1 MTFTVRSL
9 FVAIAI
15 AAPLTAQE
23 GEKKFEITAE
33 VQAQI
38 DAYKKEIATWAAE
51 PKVVAAVIAQ
61 NKQGPI
67 EGMDNKKW
75 KTLRRRSEEVT
86 VFQTNDAA
94 KALESKAKATKG
106 IVSEAFLNAAKGEKV
121 AFLEK
126 TSSYLHDTSS
136 KFTTPFSKKTPWQGA
151 PEFDESSQAYAV
163 QISVP
168 VFDTAD
174 KEKKTPIGVLV
185 VGLNVTQLA
194 QPKPAPGK

>member
-1 MTFTVRSL
+1 MSLAFRSL
-9 FVAIAI
+9 FLALAVS
-15 AAPLTAQE
+15 APLAAQE
-23 GEKKFEITAE
+23 GEKKFEITPE
-33 VQAQI
+33 IQTQI
-38 DAYKKEIATWAAE
+38 DSYKKEIATWAADA
-51 PKVVAAVIAQ
+51 KVVAAVIDQ
-61 NKQGPI
+61 NKKGPI
-67 EGMDNKKW
+67 AGMDNKKW

-94 KALESKAKATKG
+94 KALQAKAKATNG
-106 IVSEAFLNAAKGEKV
+106 IASEAFLNAAKGEKV

-126 TSSYLHDTSS
+126 TSSYLHDKSG
-136 KFTTPFSKKTPWQGA
+136 KFTTPFTKKTAWQGE
-151 PEFDESSQAYAV
+151 PEFDESSQTYAV

-185 VGLNVTQLA
+185 VGLNLTQLA